1 MNMLETYN
9 LNSSAYYS
17 HLSESYDLAQAAQAA
32 AQAAQAAAAQ
42 ASSGTKLDPLAPA
55 VTGAGVSES
64 PTSVGQT
71 AGDQTG
77 GDNSVIPKLEFEK
90 GEVQVKMFKLEFEVI
105 SRFFNFA
112 QSDSVLDINF
122 FTYFQFRIS

>member
-42 ASSGTKLDPLAPA
+42 SAATVPSVKQLDPLAP
-55 VTGAGVSES
+55 VSTVQMNGGGS
-64 PTSVGQT
+64 PVSVGHPT
-71 AGDQTG
+71 PGGTSNDTT

-90 GEVQVKMFKLEFEVI
+90 GER
-105 SRFFNFA
+105 SRSRSF
-112 QSDSVLDINF
+112 
-122 FTYFQFRIS
+122 

>member
-1 MNMLETYN
+1 MLETYN

-32 AQAAQAAAAQ
+32 AQAAAAAQ
-42 ASSGTKLDPLAPA
+42 ASSTGKLDPLAPAA

-64 PTSVGQT
+64 PTSVSQT
-71 AGDQTG
+71 AGDQT

-90 GEVQVKMFKLEFEVI
+90 GERSRSRVVKIKIRSDFEI
-105 SRFFNFA
+105 F
-112 QSDSVLDINF
+112 
-122 FTYFQFRIS
+122 

>member
-42 ASSGTKLDPLAPA
+42 ASSSNTTKLDPLAPV
-55 VTGAGVSES
+55 VTSVGASGS
-64 PTSVGQT
+64 PTSVVGQ
-71 AGDQTG
+71 ATG
-77 GDNSVIPKLEFEK
+77 GTVTSSSDLTGDSSVIPKLEFEK
-90 GEVQVKMFKLEFEVI
+90 GE
-105 SRFFNFA
+105 
-112 QSDSVLDINF
+112 
-122 FTYFQFRIS
+122 RIGQDV

>member
-1 MNMLETYN
+1 MLETYN

-42 ASSGTKLDPLAPA
+42 ATSTGKLDPLAPA
-55 VTGAGVSES
+55 VVGAGNSES

-77 GDNSVIPKLEFEK
+77 DNSVIPKLEFEK
-90 GEVQVKMFKLEFEVI
+90 GER
-105 SRFFNFA
+105 SR
-112 QSDSVLDINF
+112 S
-122 FTYFQFRIS
+122 RC

>member
-1 MNMLETYN
+1 MLETYN

-42 ASSGTKLDPLAPA
+42 ASNSGNKLDPLAPA
-55 VTGAGVSES
+55 VGAGVSES
-64 PTSVGQT
+64 PTTSVGQT
-71 AGDQTG
+71 GGDQN

-90 GEVQVKMFKLEFEVI
+90 GER
-105 SRFFNFA
+105 SRC
-112 QSDSVLDINF
+112 
-122 FTYFQFRIS
+122 